1 MDTIATKKL
10 TLVKEVKKKNLTNSK
25 GEPYVLHEVTAKSVE
40 KGKEFSAIMFL
51 GPEQELEFGVE
62 KQFSIAKGNQP
73 GAFVLREVKPS
84 ATGKGYPV
92 RNVNLDI
99 WKMSLETACS
109 IATARDVQSIL
120 AIAGQIAKHIKK
132 EL

>member
-10 TLVKEVKKKNLTNSK
+10 TLLKEVKKKNLTNAK
-25 GEPYVLHEVTAKSVE
+25 GEPYVLHEVTAKSAE
-40 KGKEFSAIMFL
+40 KGKEFHAIMFL
-51 GPEQELEFGVE
+51 APNQELEFGVE
-62 KQFSIAKGNQP
+62 KQYSIGKGNQP
-73 GAFVLREVKPS
+73 GAFVLREVKPA

-92 RNVNLDI
+92 RNVNLDV
-99 WKMSLETACS
+99 WKIALDTACS